1 LAAANTFSQIAST
14 TLGSAASTIQ
24 FASIPSTYTDLKLII
39 SGRSTRNQ
47 TDEGAY
53 IYFNNDFSGT
63 TGSYTLI
70 YGNGTSA
77 VSTRGSNTFM
87 QMADI
92 PALTATSGLFGFID
106 INVMNYANTTT
117 YKTYLSRNSTTA
129 TGSYVGAFAGL
140 WRNTAAISTI
150 DVQPGGGQW
159 AIGTS
164 VSLYGILAA

>member
-1 LAAANTFSQIAST
+1 
-14 TLGSAASTIQ
+14 
-24 FASIPSTYTDLKLII
+24 
-39 SGRSTRNQ
+39 
-47 TDEGAY
+47 
-53 IYFNNDFSGT
+53 
-63 TGSYTLI
+63 
-70 YGNGTSA
+70 
-77 VSTRGSNTFM
+77 M